1 MKKHVVKSKR
11 VKLYLSIVL
20 GTLLLIMY
28 VGGKAVILSL
38 EEQVR
43 ELKSKHAVVDGQIKL
58 LEIEAVNLESASRIK
73 RIAHEQLGMVMPVG
87 APKTLF

>member
-20 GTLLLIMY
+20 ITFLLILY
-28 VGGKAVILSL
+28 VGGKAVVLSL

-43 ELKSKHAVVDGQIKL
+43 ELKHEHEVVYGQIKL
-58 LEIEAVNLESASRIK
+58 LEIEAVNLESSSRIK

-87 APKTLF
+87 APETLF

>member
-1 MKKHVVKSKR
+1 MKKNLVKSKR

-20 GTLLLIMY
+20 GTLLLILY

-43 ELKSKHAVVDGQIKL
+43 ELKRKHVVVDGQIKL
-58 LEIEAVNLESASRIK
+58 LEIEAINLESAGRIK
-73 RIAHEQLGMVMPVG
+73 RIAHEQLGMVIPEG
-87 APKTLF
+87 APETLF